1 MDEIKKFM
9 ANKQLAMFRNKFAFI
24 SDGFSDETIKK
35 QLRFD
40 FVPLST
46 DKSVFARYTATLNE
60 VNTYDNYLMPRLVNQ
75 TYLSI
80 EL

>member
-1 MDEIKKFM
+1 M
-9 ANKQLAMFRNKFAFI
+9 
-24 SDGFSDETIKK
+24 
-35 QLRFD
+35 
-40 FVPLST
+40 PLST
-46 DKSVFARYTATLNE
+46 DKTVFARYKATLNE